1 MPAGCVAG
9 GEVWRATFLSSQRA
23 FLSYGMLSPKD
34 VCVPLCSAAP
44 AHRSR
49 GERLAAVTESLLLS
63 FGERTCRGRAGR
75 QAVAPLPLSL
85 FASADI
91 TL

>member
-1 MPAGCVAG
+1 MPAGCI
-9 GEVWRATFLSSQRA
+9 EVWRATFLSSQRA
-23 FLSYGMLSPKD
+23 FLSYGMPSPKD

-85 FASADI
+85 SASADI